1 MCSGISNCNLIVTR
15 KRRLLLHNAPVD
27 DEDQLLAS
35 DRVHA
40 VHERRRPGK
49 PGPLWFS
56 PDLRGAKRDA
66 VAAVRLAM
74 REDEVRHIS
83 PPPRTELRRGA
94 LAFVVGDAE
103 RDALGHARVLLDV
116 GDGAEEEPVRNQPV
130 TSSTRRGHGDNV
142 ASMAWNL
149 HVIVQ
154 TQLRGHHRGDVVE
167 RLAI

>member
-94 LAFVVGDAE
+94 LLYQGDMMFVGVSHE
-103 RDALGHARVLLDV
+103 WIALPPPTRPRWNADEPTTAADTSICAR
-116 GDGAEEEPVRNQPV
+116 R
-130 TSSTRRGHGDNV
+130 
-142 ASMAWNL
+142 MY
-149 HVIVQ
+149 I
-154 TQLRGHHRGDVVE
+154 
-167 RLAI
+167 